1 MFSPQ
6 QRRASLVTFHGV
18 CFLRKNSNATS
29 NRKVLLY
36 RVRIS
41 RIVSDP
47 CSRCPTSASVSS
59 RDCCQDD
66 SQSSAHYGIDDRIWN
81 HCRNSERHMDGPGCQ
96 PERGPGS
103 NHQCR
108 QGRPRVPDDAVSSE
122 VRHILRAAKT
132 ICTNARRRT
141 VTSQCND
148 YCRLER
154 LTSASSEAAVSTN
167 S

>member
-1 MFSPQ
+1 
-6 QRRASLVTFHGV
+6 
-18 CFLRKNSNATS
+18 
-29 NRKVLLY
+29 
-36 RVRIS
+36 
-41 RIVSDP
+41 
-47 CSRCPTSASVSS
+47 
-59 RDCCQDD
+59 
-66 SQSSAHYGIDDRIWN
+66 
-81 HCRNSERHMDGPGCQ
+81 MDGPGCQ

-167 S
+167 SWSSGRLGTPPLPTCFGDFPMAATARNSCAARSIWAQIFSLSLVTDDLPGARHCRLANRPRKTSVYITT